1 MLFKPEHE
9 EMILEGRKTVTRRMW
24 KKPMVKVGGIYKCKK
39 IMLSKDYFA
48 KIKVTQLLKQK
59 LKYMDEGDALK
70 EGYHS
75 LDAFQDIWV
84 KINGNWNQEAE
95 PYVIEFVLVEKG
107 NSLIPKKARK
117 E

>member
-9 EMILEGRKTVTRRMW
+9 EMILERRKTATRRMW
-24 KKPMVKVGGIYKCKK
+24 KKPRVKVGGIYKCKK

-48 KIKVTQLLKQK
+48 KIKVIKLFKQK
-59 LKYMDEGDALK
+59 LKYMGEGDALK

-75 LDAFQDIWV
+75 LDVFQDIWV

-95 PYVIEFVLVEKG
+95 PYVIEFELVERG
-107 NSLIPKKARK
+107 LNLASI
-117 E
+117 EGI